1 MLRRK
6 QRLSSG
12 GHAKSDVNQRAQ
24 QRLAADLRQQLS
36 AAETRHLAQLLTL
49 LGRPSTHAAA
59 LPSIDVTFEYL
70 HYKRT
75 IVRVNSTA
83 QFSTGADVQWTGRI
97 ETLLSENDFCAT
109 LSCLGNVA

>member
-1 MLRRK
+1 M
-6 QRLSSG
+6 SSG

-59 LPSIDVTFEYL
+59 LPSIDVTFECL

-75 IVRVNSTA
+75 IVRLNSTA
-83 QFSTGADVQWTGRI
+83 
-97 ETLLSENDFCAT
+97 
-109 LSCLGNVA
+109 